1 VTEPA
6 TYDDLPR
13 QTSTVE
19 RVVTALLMVG
29 LAVLVPIASFLGLF
43 FMMVADGCNGDAEC
57 SGGRIGLGVLVAVG
71 SPVVVF
77 LVALAVVV
85 IRVVRRQSA
94 WWVPLVA
101 LVVGAGLWALG
112 AVIAAS
118 AVG

>member
-1 VTEPA
+1 MTEPA

-19 RVVTALLMVG
+19 RVVTTLLMVG

-43 FMMVADGCNGDAEC
+43 FMMVSDGCTGDAPCNE
-57 SGGRIGLGVLVAVG
+57 GQIGLGVLVAAG

-77 LVALAVVV
+77 IAALAMV
-85 IRVVRRQSA
+85 IVRVVRRRSA

-101 LVVGAGLWALG
+101 LAVGAGLWALG

>member
-1 VTEPA
+1 MTEPV

-19 RVVTALLMVG
+19 RGVTALLMVG
-29 LAVLVPIASFLGLF
+29 LAVLVPVASFLGLF
-43 FMMVADGCNGDAEC
+43 FAMVSDGCTGDTECNG
-57 SGGRIGLGVLVAVG
+57 GQIGLGVLVAAG

-77 LVALAVVV
+77 VVALVVV
-85 IRVVRRQSA
+85 IVRIVRRLPA

-101 LVVGAGLWALG
+101 LVAGAALWGLG